1 MILQR
6 VTIVMHSMTK
16 KSNSWT
22 RNFKSNTLALAI
34 LVILLSNA
42 VTMTE
47 QRSISSIYKTSSSSQ
62 EKDTTSKVETVHK
75 IIRQGGPSWL
85 IPKVASHK
93 FTARRS
99 RSGLLSAL
107 RPRRTS
113 RQQTGLILVN
123 SQTPLTPSSY
133 LSLYKTLSH
142 RLQKRR
148 YITFNRDPYTD
159 SNSYGKLTANFTTV
173 GHPSQLID

>member
-1 MILQR
+1 MVQNRLKHTQSIVHARVYSQCLYYLGYINLFSKYDLFFFAAQIWQLRSKMILQR

-62 EKDTTSKVETVHK
+62 EKDTTSKVETAHK
-75 IIRQGGPSWL
+75 IIWQGGPSWL

-93 FTARRS
+93 FT
-99 RSGLLSAL
+99 GNQFWHLKTFHHGMLLS
-107 RPRRTS
+107 
-113 RQQTGLILVN
+113 
-123 SQTPLTPSSY
+123 
-133 LSLYKTLSH
+133 
-142 RLQKRR
+142 
-148 YITFNRDPYTD
+148 
-159 SNSYGKLTANFTTV
+159 YGVKFE
-173 GHPSQLID
+173 

>member
-62 EKDTTSKVETVHK
+62 EKDTTLKVETVHK
-75 IIRQGGPSWL
+75 IIQQGGPSWL

-93 FTARRS
+93 FT
-99 RSGLLSAL
+99 GN
-107 RPRRTS
+107 
-113 RQQTGLILVN
+113 Q
-123 SQTPLTPSSY
+123 
-133 LSLYKTLSH
+133 
-142 RLQKRR
+142 
-148 YITFNRDPYTD
+148 F
-159 SNSYGKLTANFTTV
+159 
-173 GHPSQLID
+173 